1 MGSSKN
7 CHRRIWKLSTN
18 LCSGFYTSLGLR
30 EKSDSSENSKAPRLG
45 LAPGGVLAQL
55 LRKRRREPQAT
66 RLPGS
71 QNAKTGGSAP
81 GRFHGSRNEWAA
93 VPEPVNDN
101 GTLYGI
107 N

>member
-71 QNAKTGGSAP
+71 QNAKTGGSALLGDSTVQGTS
-81 GRFHGSRNEWAA
+81 GRPCRGASR
-93 VPEPVNDN
+93 DR
-101 GTLYGI
+101 
-107 N
+107 